1 MTARRHTAARS
12 ADSSSADDPLKE
24 CLKEGAGAAFY
35 PPQQKPLMT
44 RLVQSISDPLARILY
59 KFRLSVSEEG
69 IGRVRAVSDARLVF
83 VCNHPTMEDGIT
95 LFVLSARL
103 GMLLHYVVAYESFK
117 GLMGWF
123 IQRLGCYSIRRGMGD
138 RNSISQSLALLK
150 EPQCRL
156 VIFPEGGC
164 SYQNDTIMSLRPGAI
179 QLPMSA
185 LAQLAKKARS
195 PEQVPDLYVVPLSL
209 KYRYQQPMH
218 RIIESML
225 SRLESQLKIS
235 PAPAADNYLRLRQ
248 VAHQVIVR
256 IETEADLPHEENLDW
271 NQRIDRLKQVFIK
284 NCEAALNIEPATNLP
299 LRERV
304 YKVQALL
311 EQIPLEQTSLE
322 KTALKQPSLKQTKDT
337 QQERLSEPHQR
348 ETSSPQI
355 DSQIASQLNSPELN
369 CEALYWNTVRLLNF
383 DAIYDGYVAESPTA
397 ERFLDTLTRLEREV
411 FHVEHAQPKAPRKA
425 CFYIGEPINLKDYL
439 ADYQRDRSGTIDR
452 LSEQIRQTMQNNL
465 TIVASSENS

>member
-1 MTARRHTAARS
+1 MTARPKPAARS
-12 ADSSSADDPLKE
+12 ADSSDGLSDGALR
-24 CLKEGAGAAFY
+24 EGGAQAFY
-35 PPQQKPLMT
+35 PPKQRPLMT
-44 RLVQSISDPLARILY
+44 RLVQSISYPLARVLY
-59 KFRLSVSEEG
+59 KFQLSVSEESV
-69 IGRVRAVSDARLVF
+69 GRVRAVDNARLVF

-117 GLMGWF
+117 GVMGWF

-164 SYQNDTIMSLRPGAI
+164 SYQNDTIMPFRPGAI

-195 PEQVPDLYVVPLSL
+195 PEQVPDFYVVPLSL

-218 RIIESML
+218 RVIESTL
-225 SRLESQLKIS
+225 SRLESQLS
-235 PAPAADNYLRLRQ
+235 LAAAPHADDYQRLRQ
-248 VAHQVIVR
+248 VAHEVIVR
-256 IETEADLPHEENLDW
+256 METEASLPQADDLDW
-271 NQRIDRLKQVFIK
+271 NQRIDRLKKVYIQD
-284 NCEAALNIEPATNLP
+284 CEAALNIEPAPNLP

-311 EQIPLEQTSLE
+311 EQVSLEPMPLEQIPPEQISLEQTSL
-322 KTALKQPSLKQTKDT
+322 
-337 QQERLSEPHQR
+337 QQMLP
-348 ETSSPQI
+348 
-355 DSQIASQLNSPELN
+355 
-369 CEALYWNTVRLLNF
+369 ALYWNTIRLLNF

-411 FHVEHAQPKAPRKA
+411 FHIEHAQPKAPRKA
-425 CFYIGEPINLKDYL
+425 CFHIGEPINLKDYL

-452 LSEQIRQTMQNNL
+452 LSEQIRQIMQRNL
-465 TIVASSENS
+465 SLERK